1 MLKGGTKTIAGL
13 ESTGGRRRAPHHHNT
28 TLNNT
33 AAEGGKAEETMH
45 ITLHIVITYII
56 LRQTFLLCFDLVLL
70 ANYDEYKIF
79 DGII

>member
-1 MLKGGTKTIAGL
+1 M
-13 ESTGGRRRAPHHHNT
+13 GRRRSRAWNQREVGGEHPHHHNT

-45 ITLHIVITYII
+45 IHIVITYII

-79 DGII
+79 DGI